1 MKLTTALYYT
11 PSGAAIQARGV
22 VPDIGLTGADENGE
36 VAHEADLPGAL
47 PARGDARRDSRG
59 SVDVKACPAVGDNG
73 DRELGCAMSLLQA
86 GSADNFLASLGAKTR
101 L

>member
-1 MKLTTALYYT
+1 
-11 PSGAAIQARGV
+11 
-22 VPDIGLTGADENGE
+22 
-36 VAHEADLPGAL
+36 
-47 PARGDARRDSRG
+47 
-59 SVDVKACPAVGDNG
+59 VGDNG